1 MDIIESGRVVAVE
14 ETGVWV
20 ETIRSSACGSCAA
33 RSGCGHR
40 TLAGALTSDKGLVR
54 ARQSDQLKAAA
65 CSINDRV
72 EIAIQGSTLTRGAL
86 LLYGGPLALGVA
98 SAMSQA
104 DSSDL
109 QVATAFFSGLIVGFL
124 SLRWLDANGK
134 LGMTEPS
141 LQRLLESGSDPVT
154 LVEPAH

>member
-40 TLAGALTSDKGLVR
+40 TLAGVLTSDKGLVR
-54 ARQSDQLKAAA
+54 ARESDQLKAAA

-72 EIAIQGSTLTRGAL
+72 EIAIRGSTLTRGAL

-98 SAMSQA
+98 FAMSQA
-104 DSSDL
+104 NSSDL
-109 QVATAFFSGLIVGFL
+109 HVAAAFFLGLMVGFV

-134 LGMTEPS
+134 LGATEPS
-141 LQRLLESGSDPVT
+141 LERLLESDSDPVT

>member
-14 ETGVWV
+14 ETSVWV

-40 TLAGALTSDKGLVR
+40 TLAGILTSDKGLVR
-54 ARQSDQLKAAA
+54 ARDSDRLKAAA

-72 EIAIQGSTLTRGAL
+72 EIAIRGSTLTRGAL
-86 LLYGGPLALGVA
+86 LLYGAPLALGVFFA
-98 SAMSQA
+98 LSQA
-104 DSSDL
+104 DSGDL
-109 QVATAFFSGLIVGFL
+109 QVATAFFLGLMVGFF
-124 SLRWLDANGK
+124 SLRWLDVTGR
-134 LGMTEPS
+134 LGATEPS
-141 LQRLLESGSDPVT
+141 LERLLETSSDPVT

>member
-40 TLAGALTSDKGLVR
+40 TLAGVLTSDKGLVR
-54 ARQSDQLKAAA
+54 ARESDQLKAAA

-72 EIAIQGSTLTRGAL
+72 EIAIRGSTLTRGAL

-98 SAMSQA
+98 FAMSQA
-104 DSSDL
+104 NGSDL
-109 QVATAFFSGLIVGFL
+109 HVAVAFFGFDGW
-124 SLRWLDANGK
+124 LRQ
-134 LGMTEPS
+134 PS
-141 LQRLLESGSDPVT
+141 LAGCERKAGRYRALAGAAFGE
-154 LVEPAH
+154 

>member
-1 MDIIESGRVVAVE
+1 MDIIESGRVVAIE

-40 TLAGALTSDKGLVR
+40 TLAGVLTSDKGLVR
-54 ARQSDQLKAAA
+54 ARDSEQLTAAA

-72 EIAIQGSTLTRGAL
+72 EIAIRGSTLTRGAL
-86 LLYGGPLALGVA
+86 VLYGGPLVLGVA
-98 SAMSQA
+98 LSLAQGNG
-104 DSSDL
+104 SDL
-109 QVATAFFSGLIVGFL
+109 QVAAAFFLGLMFGFL

-134 LGMTEPS
+134 LGATEPS
-141 LQRLLESGSDPVT
+141 LQRLLQSGSETVT
-154 LVEPAH
+154 IVEPA